1 MKNVCKMSSK
11 DDVFNQFKNKASNS
25 DNSKRIKKN
34 KVKPE
39 GLTKEIAQDLSIF
52 IMTVMSLKSLHH
64 LPSI

>member
-1 MKNVCKMSSK
+1 MSSK

-34 KVKPE
+34 KAKPE

-64 LPSI
+64 LLSI